1 MALSSASVND
11 RISADDNWRF
21 EWFDE
26 RKWKLFLSNDAK
38 YFLSSINNNS
48 ISDENLNETIKIRFS
63 SNQILLLFL
72 FQI

>member
-11 RISADDNWRF
+11 RISPDDNWCGL

-26 RKWKLFLSNDAK
+26 RKRKLFLSNDEK

-48 ISDENLNETIKIRFS
+48 ISDENLTK
-63 SNQILLLFL
+63 Q
-72 FQI
+72 